1 MIFFDASAIVK
12 AYVNEVGTPMV
23 HAALAHNDGGRYLT
37 PAVVLEV
44 LSTLAKRRRG
54 NTLSRSEYRAAR
66 KKFISALGDSF
77 RVLELHGAEFVAAY
91 ELAHRHRRVSAGPS
105 DVLHVASAL
114 RLQGAIRGRA
124 VIVASSDRGF
134 LSVARAEGLRT
145 YNPETANLQMLLDLS
160 RVTAAN

>member
-12 AYVNEVGTPMV
+12 AYVNEAGSPMV
-23 HAALAHNDGGRYLT
+23 QAALAHNAGGRYLT

-54 NTLSRSEYRAAR
+54 NTLSRGEYRFAR
-66 KKFISALGDSF
+66 DKFTQALGDSF
-77 RVLELHGAEFVAAY
+77 RLLELHKAEYVAAC
-91 ELAHRHRRVSAGPS
+91 ELAHRHRRISAGPS

-114 RLQGAIRGRA
+114 RLQAAIQDRS

-134 LSVARAEGLRT
+134 LSVARAEGLQT
-145 YNPETANLQMLLDLS
+145 FNPETANLQVLLDLS
-160 RVTAAN
+160 RRKAAN